1 VTPDALDVRA
11 NLDRGTALVL
21 VDVQE
26 GFDDPAWGER
36 NNPEAEAR
44 VAELLSAWRRRDWPV
59 VHVKH
64 DSTESESPLRPDA
77 PGNAFKPAAEPGDG
91 EPVFHKSV
99 NGAFVDT
106 DLQRWLEDHGID
118 HVVCCGLTTDHC
130 VSTTARMAEN
140 RGFNVTVVADATAT
154 FDRETHDGDVLPAA
168 DSHRAA
174 LAHLRGEF
182 ATVVDAT
189 DLLAGGFSDT

>member
-1 VTPDALDVRA
+1 MTEDALEVRA
-11 NLDRGTALVL
+11 SLDRGTALVL

-26 GFDDPAWGER
+26 GFDDPAWGDR
-36 NNPEAEAR
+36 NNPEAEDR
-44 VAELLSAWRRRDWPV
+44 IAELLSAWRRRGWPV

-64 DSTESESPLRPDA
+64 DSTEPDSPLRPDA
-77 PGNAFKPAAEPGDG
+77 PGNAFKPEAEPAEG

-106 DLQRWLEDHGID
+106 DLQRWLEDRGID
-118 HVVCCGLTTDHC
+118 RIVVGGLTTDHC

-140 RGFNVTVVADATAT
+140 RGFDVTVVADATAA
-154 FDRETHDGDVLPAA
+154 FDRTTHDGDVLAAA

-182 ATVVDAT
+182 AAVVDAA